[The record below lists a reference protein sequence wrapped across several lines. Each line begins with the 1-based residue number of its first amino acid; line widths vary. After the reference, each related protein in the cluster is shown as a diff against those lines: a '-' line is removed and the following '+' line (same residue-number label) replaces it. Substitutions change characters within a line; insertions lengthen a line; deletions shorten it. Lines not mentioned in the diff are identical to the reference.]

1 MKKKKKEGFLLL
13 SGVKSQVHIITKS
26 FQITYSKFRKK
37 KKKNSLQKIFVF
49 ELFQSQFT
57 SFLTLFS
64 LIYIFLFINQS
75 SNSNHICNDLF
86 FSFCIVLFDD
96 MYVDEIQ

>member
-1 MKKKKKEGFLLL
+1 MND
-13 SGVKSQVHIITKS
+13 
-26 FQITYSKFRKK
+26 RKK
-37 KKKNSLQKIFVF
+37 ISSKCFHFFNSLNLFFFIF
-49 ELFQSQFT
+49 T
-57 SFLTLFS
+57 IFS